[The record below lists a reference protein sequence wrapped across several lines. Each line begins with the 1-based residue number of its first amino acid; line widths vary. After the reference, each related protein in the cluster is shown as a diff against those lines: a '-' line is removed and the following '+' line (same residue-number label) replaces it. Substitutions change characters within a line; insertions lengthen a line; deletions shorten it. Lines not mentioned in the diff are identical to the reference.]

1 MRYEL
6 DTHYESG
13 IGTGIRGYMK
23 PGAVTIFKVAGDLSR
38 CFIAEGELVESL
50 AKPNLCRTQQVIRL
64 NDKQQAAYFLT
75 NPIGNHH
82 IIMPSHLKELL
93 EAVCA

>member
-1 MRYEL
+1 M
-6 DTHYESG
+6 
-13 IGTGIRGYMK
+13 
-23 PGAVTIFKVAGDLSR
+23 
-38 CFIAEGELVESL
+38 AEGELVESL

-64 NDKQQAAYFLT
+64 NDKQQTAYFLT

-82 IIMPSHLKELL
+82 IIMPGHLKELL